1 MIIDRDRQDI
11 GTQLENVRDDLDRL
25 VAEVHG
31 GIRSQL
37 HYDEIECR
45 AQRIARQ
52 LQSAVRRRG
61 SFAGLRR

>member
-1 MIIDRDRQDI
+1 MIIDREQLDI
-11 GTQLENVRDDLDRL
+11 GTQLDNARDDLDRL
-25 VAEVHG
+25 IAEVHG

-37 HYDEIECR
+37 HYDEIEGR
-45 AQRIARQ
+45 TQAIARK